1 MGRSQG
7 EKCYKARLLR
17 IYIISTPR
25 LIIAPDRFPKS
36 KIGEACAESLK
47 FIRIDLF
54 NHRTDSPTALSRKA
68 QAKAAECTAGIFRES
83 RGVPGRAAPRRR
95 RMWEERENED
105 LMAKVKSQWLVGAE
119 YCERRTT

>member
-83 RGVPGRAAPRRR
+83 RGVPRLGRTTAKAYVGGKK
-95 RMWEERENED
+95 NED
-105 LMAKVKSQWLVGAE
+105 LMAKVKSQWLVRPE
-119 YCERRTT
+119 PYERRTT